1 MLITK
6 SCHAREES
14 RYFYVTDYP
23 DTSVTLKGIGC
34 ETNVIRFQEFSE
46 SIKGEA
52 FVYYLKQI
60 IERFNVESFHQFI
73 CIDIIDVTI
82 YTGVRPITKLAV
94 CH

>member
-14 RYFYVTDYP
+14 GYFYVTDYP

-60 IERFNVESFHQFI
+60 IERFNVESFHAS
-73 CIDIIDVTI
+73 T
-82 YTGVRPITKLAV
+82 L
-94 CH
+94 